1 MKKKWF
7 GSLLAS
13 TALVAALASSQAFAA
28 TNDGWIQSGNQW
40 NLYQEGKLV
49 KDGWAKDKGT
59 WYFFDNNGNIFR
71 LTDAN
76 FLYKYGVL
84 INIYSDILEFCGK
97 INTNSDNTLL

>member
-1 MKKKWF
+1 MVILAPIFSFKSKYFWNNFLTKLKDNKLPTYN
-7 GSLLAS
+7 GSII
-13 TALVAALASSQAFAA
+13 
-28 TNDGWIQSGNQW
+28 NRK
-40 NLYQEGKLV
+40 YQEG
-49 KDGWAKDKGT
+49 D
-59 WYFFDNNGNIFR
+59 YFFDNNGNIFR